1 VPVVRLF
8 LEFSSAER
16 RDYCL
21 SVINARTESVRA
33 QAPSEEN
40 DAQPRVGHS
49 KLAQEREDAL
59 LLTDLGQRLN
69 WAASRQAIAS
79 GASSAASSVSEPLAQ
94 QQIDGLT
101 FQSSASS
108 TFLSLRP
115 PSKLHF
121 TFLTIGSRGDVQPF
135 LALARGLK
143 SEGHD
148 VRIATHGEF
157 KSWIEGHGVE
167 FREVGGDPAEL
178 MRICVENGT
187 FTVSF
192 LREGVS
198 KVSHIRRSLIR
209 RATADKRSPSC
220 QFRGWLDDLLAS
232 CWRACQGTD
241 VIVESPSAIAGIH
254 VAEALQ
260 VPYFRAFTMCWS
272 RSRAYPHAFAVPN
285 SKAGGNYNYMVRRA
299 SPAARARW
307 LTAAPRPV
315 VRHL

>member
-1 VPVVRLF
+1 M
-8 LEFSSAER
+8 EFSSAER

-21 SVINARTESVRA
+21 SVINARTESLRA
-33 QAPSEEN
+33 QPAPEAS
-40 DAQPRVGHS
+40 DAQAGAVQS

-69 WAASRQAIAS
+69 WAASRQAAAS
-79 GASSAASSVSEPLAQ
+79 DASSAASSLSEALAQ
-94 QQIDGLT
+94 PGADGLT
-101 FQSSASS
+101 FQSTASS
-108 TFLSLRP
+108 TFLSMRP

-157 KSWIEGHGVE
+157 KTWIEGHGVE

-198 KVSHIRRSLIR
+198 KVSACDRSM
-209 RATADKRSPSC
+209 
-220 QFRGWLDDLLAS
+220 LD
-232 CWRACQGTD
+232 
-241 VIVESPSAIAGIH
+241 
-254 VAEALQ
+254 
-260 VPYFRAFTMCWS
+260 
-272 RSRAYPHAFAVPN
+272 
-285 SKAGGNYNYMVRRA
+285 
-299 SPAARARW
+299 
-307 LTAAPRPV
+307 
-315 VRHL
+315 